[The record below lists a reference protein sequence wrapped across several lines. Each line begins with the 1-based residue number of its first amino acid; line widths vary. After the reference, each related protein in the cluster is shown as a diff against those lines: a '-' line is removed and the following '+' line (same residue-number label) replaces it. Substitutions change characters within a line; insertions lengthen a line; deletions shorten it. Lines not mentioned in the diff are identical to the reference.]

1 MRKQFPVTKHAQL
14 RVNAGWKSYLSF
26 PVDTDDARR
35 CLVWSRDKDGLSTDA
50 VHVDAGT
57 RLQVIQVDVAILGD
71 QENHIV
77 LSADL

>member
-1 MRKQFPVTKHAQL
+1 M
-14 RVNAGWKSYLSF
+14 
-26 PVDTDDARR
+26 
-35 CLVWSRDKDGLSTDA
+35 WSSDKDGLTADT

-77 LSADL
+77 LGAYLSKRKCVCKDNFGLEKCN

>member
-1 MRKQFPVTKHAQL
+1 M
-14 RVNAGWKSYLSF
+14 
-26 PVDTDDARR
+26 
-35 CLVWSRDKDGLSTDA
+35 WSGDKDGLTADA

-77 LSADL
+77 LAAYLSKKKRVCKDNFDLEKSNWIQVK